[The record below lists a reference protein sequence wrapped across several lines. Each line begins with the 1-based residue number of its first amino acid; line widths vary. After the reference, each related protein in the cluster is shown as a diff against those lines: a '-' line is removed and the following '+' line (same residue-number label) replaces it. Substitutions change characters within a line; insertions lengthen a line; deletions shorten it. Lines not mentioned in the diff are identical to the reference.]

1 MARLQKCG
9 VGRGRG
15 RGRGK
20 KLSGT
25 GSETG
30 KGKERQISDNV
41 TDSEIDSSTG
51 NRASDTDSDAM
62 ELEDIRPQCRRQL
75 PARYRTDYEKDE
87 NDGVLC
93 SICKPQ

>member
-1 MARLQKCG
+1 MAKLQKCG

-51 NRASDTDSDAM
+51 NQA
-62 ELEDIRPQCRRQL
+62 
-75 PARYRTDYEKDE
+75 
-87 NDGVLC
+87 
-93 SICKPQ
+93 